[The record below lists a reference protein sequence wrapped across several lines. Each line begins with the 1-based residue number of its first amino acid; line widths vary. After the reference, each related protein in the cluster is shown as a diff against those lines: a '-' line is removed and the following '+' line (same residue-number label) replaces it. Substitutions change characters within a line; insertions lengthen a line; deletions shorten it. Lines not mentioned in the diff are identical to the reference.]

1 MAIRG
6 TPARRVV
13 GNPLAG
19 VLRGLDQRTRVA
31 ARTRVTGA
39 REEDPVPPASARVA
53 QPVGP
58 AAAVVTTG
66 EDGRVQWVFPAPFA
80 AAPAVSAVAVD
91 PEPGDD
97 ERTVWAVVEE
107 VTSWCLV
114 VRAWRTRPRRGVG
127 VAEPCGPGVRVHVTA
142 TAAGGG

>member
-31 ARTRVTGA
+31 TRTRVTGA
-39 REEDPVPPASARVA
+39 REETPAPPPSAPPSA
-53 QPVGP
+53 GL
-58 AAAVVTTG
+58 AAAVVETG
-66 EDGRVQWVFPAPFA
+66 ADGRAQWVFPAPFA

-114 VRAWRTRPRRGVG
+114 VRAWRTRPRRGAG

-142 TAAGGG
+142 AAVGGG